1 MRQHSPFISS
11 IVKYYV
17 NHQNETIAFGHKSL
31 RNAVFA
37 RENENYASDA
47 DHHVAVESILK
58 ANQQHSLKLRRVNI
72 DYQTL
77 TKQHRCPTRYR
88 ILQPFTSNSKAHR
101 NRFKPRDGSLFL
113 PPPPKKKQQQQKQ
126 NNNNEMF
133 IKLQGTK
140 HRENSFAVPIIN
152 LSDQVVTDNVLLTL
166 NLLFVRPI
174 LFANAEIFEGL
185 MIQQWSPN
193 LNKQVHSFVPK
204 LFPSGTP
211 KP

>member
-1 MRQHSPFISS
+1 
-11 IVKYYV
+11 
-17 NHQNETIAFGHKSL
+17 
-31 RNAVFA
+31 
-37 RENENYASDA
+37 
-47 DHHVAVESILK
+47 
-58 ANQQHSLKLRRVNI
+58 
-72 DYQTL
+72 
-77 TKQHRCPTRYR
+77 
-88 ILQPFTSNSKAHR
+88 
-101 NRFKPRDGSLFL
+101 
-113 PPPPKKKQQQQKQ
+113 
-126 NNNNEMF
+126 MF

-140 HRENSFAVPIIN
+140 HRENNFSVPIIN

-211 KP
+211 RENKGTASLSPYFLLGTPKP